1 MKSKYIFNFAWLL
14 PIILVLLTISLR
26 IPFMSRWL
34 YHMDSV
40 IYALS
45 MEKFDFM
52 QGTPPAPG
60 YIGYIYLGKIFC
72 YFIQD
77 ANKSLVLIG
86 IFFSVLSCGML
97 YLLGKEMFGKRNG
110 FIAALLLITSPLV
123 WFFGE
128 IALSAI
134 SGLFFSSMVAFF
146 SYRAILHRGKL
157 SPIILSAVFLG
168 IGASFR
174 QDLLI
179 FIFPLWFFA
188 IWRRPFKQILLGLSI
203 LFISSLIWIIPSSIA
218 AGGLMPYFT
227 LCRERLFGYAGHFS
241 YMTTTNIFL
250 KKAHIYNYFI
260 TILTS
265 VFLGIVPFVYCS
277 GRFFNPLTI
286 IRDKKI
292 RFLIIWILPSFIY
305 INLVGGGPGYCFVHL
320 PALFIYIGMAI
331 EVIYYDFKKAGFIR
345 LGKSVLTSTII
356 LILGVNVFFFLYYDP
371 NPEKRWMG
379 NSWFRNSDI
388 RKHDDMLGI
397 KLRYIKERF
406 SPEDSLIFTGV
417 SKQTY
422 WPVFY
427 YLPSYRV
434 CQPDRVYWQ
443 SDTFMKVAHRHK
455 RSSITGPL
463 FRMPGGIKNIIFFD
477 EDICPYIKSRRPPK
491 KILLEKGYSLYL
503 LPVSGERNIR
513 LDFHNLEVF

>member
-1 MKSKYIFNFAWLL
+1 
-14 PIILVLLTISLR
+14 
-26 IPFMSRWL
+26 
-34 YHMDSV
+34 
-40 IYALS
+40 

-72 YFIQD
+72 YFMQD

-86 IFFSVLSCGML
+86 ILFSALSCGML

-134 SGLFFSSMVAFF
+134 SGLFFSSLVAFF
-146 SYRAILHRGKL
+146 SYRAMVQHQNIGVGGKL
-157 SPIILSAVFLG
+157 SPVILSAVFLG

-174 QDLLI
+174 QELLI
-179 FIFPLWFFA
+179 FIFPLWLFA
-188 IWRRPFKQILLGLSI
+188 IWKRPFKQVLLGLFI
-203 LFISSLIWIIPSSIA
+203 LFISSLIWIVPSSIA
-218 AGGLMPYFT
+218 AKGLIPYFT
-227 LCRERLFGYAGHFS
+227 FCRERLFGYAGHFS
-241 YMTTTNIFL
+241 YMTTTNIFF
-250 KKAHIYNYFI
+250 KKAHSYNYFI
-260 TILTS
+260 AILTA

-305 INLVGGGPGYCFVHL
+305 INLVGGGPAYCFVHL

-331 EVIYYDFKKAGFIR
+331 EFIHSDFKKAGFIR
-345 LGKSVLTSTII
+345 LGKFVLTSTVI
-356 LILGVNVFFFLYYDP
+356 LILVVNVFFFLYYDP
-371 NPEKRWMG
+371 NPEKKWMG

-388 RKHDDMLGI
+388 QKHDDMLGI
-397 KLRYIKERF
+397 KLGYIKERF

-434 CQPDRVYWQ
+434 YQPDRVYWP
-443 SDTFMKVAHRHK
+443 SDTFMKMAHRRK
-455 RSSITGPL
+455 RSSIIGPL
-463 FRMPGGIKNIIFFD
+463 FRMPGGTKNIIFFD
-477 EDICPYIKSRRPPK
+477 EDICPYIKSRRSPE

-503 LPVSGERNIR
+503 LTVSGERDIR
-513 LDFHNLEVF
+513 LGFHKLEVF